1 MTAADIRLKIPH
13 EKPYH
18 GIARLVVG
26 GLAAR
31 LDLSY
36 EHLDDLQ
43 LSLMKALN
51 KVLDGSHA
59 FAEVVARTQLPV
71 SEHERRKAL
80 LAYYIAVN
88 ETPDGATERLLSARL
103 LPPGDNAVDLVHDLT
118 DSLLGKPEALNGRK
132 RVTRRGSRRTSP
144 KETVA

>member
-1 MTAADIRLKIPH
+1 VTAADIRLKIPH

-43 LSLMKALN
+43 LALGTVLENEGYSQSSEVTLELRVREDGVEMAIGPLHASEVRTDLEKNGDAVSL
-51 KVLDGSHA
+51 
-59 FAEVVARTQLPV
+59 R
-71 SEHERRKAL
+71 
-80 LAYYIAVN
+80 
-88 ETPDGATERLLSARL
+88 RLLSTVVERVELEQRADGGWL
-103 LPPGDNAVDLVHDLT
+103 HL
-118 DSLLGKPEALNGRK
+118 EK
-132 RVTRRGSRRTSP
+132 RIPLAG
-144 KETVA
+144 

>member
-43 LSLMKALN
+43 LALGA
-51 KVLDGSHA
+51 VLENEGYSQS
-59 FAEVVARTQLPV
+59 AEVTVELRVREGGVEMAIGPLHAKEVRTDLEKNGDAV
-71 SEHERRKAL
+71 SL
-80 LAYYIAVN
+80 S
-88 ETPDGATERLLSARL
+88 RLLST
-103 LPPGDNAVDLVHDLT
+103 VV
-118 DSLLGKPEALNGRK
+118 E
-132 RVTRRGSRRTSP
+132 RVELEQRADGGWLHLEKKIP
-144 KETVA
+144 LAG

>member
-1 MTAADIRLKIPH
+1 VTAADIRLKIPH

-43 LSLMKALN
+43 LALGT
-51 KVLDGSHA
+51 VLENEGYSQS
-59 FAEVVARTQLPV
+59 AEVTVELHVREGGVEMAIGPL
-71 SEHERRKAL
+71 H
-80 LAYYIAVN
+80 
-88 ETPDGATERLLSARL
+88 ATEVLTDLEKNGDAVSLSRLLSTVVERVELEQRADGGWL
-103 LPPGDNAVDLVHDLT
+103 HL
-118 DSLLGKPEALNGRK
+118 EK
-132 RVTRRGSRRTSP
+132 RIPQAG
-144 KETVA
+144 

>member
-1 MTAADIRLKIPH
+1 VTAADITLTIPH

-43 LSLMKALN
+43 LALGTVLENDEYSQGSEVTVELRVREDGVAMIIGPLETPELRADLERNGDAVSL
-51 KVLDGSHA
+51 S
-59 FAEVVARTQLPV
+59 R
-71 SEHERRKAL
+71 L
-80 LAYYIAVN
+80 LATVV
-88 ETPDGATERLLSARL
+88 ER
-103 LPPGDNAVDLVHDLT
+103 VDLEQREDGGWLHL
-118 DSLLGKPEALNGRK
+118 EK
-132 RVTRRGSRRTSP
+132 RLRLPG
-144 KETVA
+144 

>member
-1 MTAADIRLKIPH
+1 VTAADIKLRIPH

-43 LSLMKALN
+43 LALGS
-51 KVLDGSHA
+51 VLENDGYSA
-59 FAEVVARTQLPV
+59 SSEVTVELRVRDEGVAIVIGPLRARELRADLDRNG
-71 SEHERRKAL
+71 E
-80 LAYYIAVN
+80 AV
-88 ETPDGATERLLSARL
+88 TLGRLLSTVVEKVQVEQRPDGGWL
-103 LPPGDNAVDLVHDLT
+103 HF
-118 DSLLGKPEALNGRK
+118 EK
-132 RVTRRGSRRTSP
+132 RVPLAR
-144 KETVA
+144 

>member
-1 MTAADIRLKIPH
+1 VTAADIKLRIPH

-43 LSLMKALN
+43 LALGT
-51 KVLDGSHA
+51 VLENEGYALHPEVTVELSVRDDG
-59 FAEVVARTQLPV
+59 VAMVIGPL
-71 SEHERRKAL
+71 
-80 LAYYIAVN
+80 
-88 ETPDGATERLLSARL
+88 ETPELRADLERNGEAVSLNRLLSTVVERVELEQRADGGWLHLEKRIQ
-103 LPPGDNAVDLVHDLT
+103 LPN
-118 DSLLGKPEALNGRK
+118 
-132 RVTRRGSRRTSP
+132 
-144 KETVA
+144 

>member
-1 MTAADIRLKIPH
+1 VTAADISLKIPH

-43 LSLMKALN
+43 LALGTVLENEGYSRSDEVTVELRVREDGVEMAIGPLSAPEVRTDLEKNGDTVSL
-51 KVLDGSHA
+51 
-59 FAEVVARTQLPV
+59 R
-71 SEHERRKAL
+71 
-80 LAYYIAVN
+80 
-88 ETPDGATERLLSARL
+88 RLLSTVVERVELEQRADGGWL
-103 LPPGDNAVDLVHDLT
+103 HL
-118 DSLLGKPEALNGRK
+118 EK
-132 RVTRRGSRRTSP
+132 RIPLAG
-144 KETVA
+144 

>member
-1 MTAADIRLKIPH
+1 VTAADIRLKIPH

-43 LSLMKALN
+43 LALGT
-51 KVLDGSHA
+51 VLENEGYSQS
-59 FAEVVARTQLPV
+59 AEVTVELRVREGGVEMAIGPL
-71 SEHERRKAL
+71 H
-80 LAYYIAVN
+80 
-88 ETPDGATERLLSARL
+88 ATEVRTDLEKNGDAVSLSRLLSTVVERVELEQRADGGWL
-103 LPPGDNAVDLVHDLT
+103 HL
-118 DSLLGKPEALNGRK
+118 EK
-132 RVTRRGSRRTSP
+132 RIPLAG
-144 KETVA
+144 

>member
-1 MTAADIRLKIPH
+1 VTAADIRLKIPH

-43 LSLMKALN
+43 LALGT
-51 KVLDGSHA
+51 VLENEGYSQS
-59 FAEVVARTQLPV
+59 AEVTVELHVREGGVEMAIGPL
-71 SEHERRKAL
+71 H
-80 LAYYIAVN
+80 
-88 ETPDGATERLLSARL
+88 ATEVRTDLEKNGDTVSLSRLLSTVVERVELEQRADGGWL
-103 LPPGDNAVDLVHDLT
+103 HL
-118 DSLLGKPEALNGRK
+118 EK
-132 RVTRRGSRRTSP
+132 RIPLAG
-144 KETVA
+144 

>member
-43 LSLMKALN
+43 LALGT
-51 KVLDGSHA
+51 VLENEGYSQS
-59 FAEVVARTQLPV
+59 AEVTVELRVREGGVEMAIGPL
-71 SEHERRKAL
+71 H
-80 LAYYIAVN
+80 
-88 ETPDGATERLLSARL
+88 ATEVRTDLEKNGDAVSLRRLLSTVVERVELEQRADGGWL
-103 LPPGDNAVDLVHDLT
+103 HL
-118 DSLLGKPEALNGRK
+118 EK
-132 RVTRRGSRRTSP
+132 RIPLAG
-144 KETVA
+144 

>member
-1 MTAADIRLKIPH
+1 VTAADIRLKIPH

-43 LSLMKALN
+43 LALGT
-51 KVLDGSHA
+51 VLENEGYSQS
-59 FAEVVARTQLPV
+59 AEVTVELRV
-71 SEHERRKAL
+71 RE
-80 LAYYIAVN
+80 
-88 ETPDGATERLLSARL
+88 DGVEMAIGPLHATEVRTDLEKNGDSVSLRRLLSTVVERVELEQRADGGWL
-103 LPPGDNAVDLVHDLT
+103 HL
-118 DSLLGKPEALNGRK
+118 EK
-132 RVTRRGSRRTSP
+132 RIPLAG
-144 KETVA
+144 

>member
-1 MTAADIRLKIPH
+1 VTAADIRLKIPH

-43 LSLMKALN
+43 LALAT
-51 KVLDGSHA
+51 VLENESYSQN
-59 FAEVVARTQLPV
+59 AEVTVELHVREDGVEMAIGPLHAHEVRTDL
-71 SEHERRKAL
+71 EKNGDAL
-80 LAYYIAVN
+80 SLR
-88 ETPDGATERLLSARL
+88 RLLSTVVERVEL
-103 LPPGDNAVDLVHDLT
+103 EQRT
-118 DSLLGKPEALNGRK
+118 DGGWLHLEK
-132 RVTRRGSRRTSP
+132 RIPLAG
-144 KETVA
+144 

>member
-1 MTAADIRLKIPH
+1 VNAADIKLRIPH

-43 LSLMKALN
+43 LALGA
-51 KVLDGSHA
+51 VLENDGYATSH
-59 FAEVVARTQLPV
+59 EVTVELHVHESGVAMVIGPLQAPELRADL
-71 SEHERRKAL
+71 ERNGDAL
-80 LAYYIAVN
+80 GLR
-88 ETPDGATERLLSARL
+88 RLLSTVVERVELEQRADGGWLHLEKRI
-103 LPPGDNAVDLVHDLT
+103 H
-118 DSLLGKPEALNGRK
+118 LGA
-132 RVTRRGSRRTSP
+132 
-144 KETVA
+144 

>member
-1 MTAADIRLKIPH
+1 MTAADIKLRIPH

-43 LSLMKALN
+43 LALVTVLENDGYSLGPEVTVELHVHDEGVGMVIGPLQGPEVRAD
-51 KVLDGSHA
+51 LDKNGDA
-59 FAEVVARTQLPV
+59 IGL
-71 SEHERRKAL
+71 
-80 LAYYIAVN
+80 
-88 ETPDGATERLLSARL
+88 GRLLSTVVERVELEQREDGGWLRL
-103 LPPGDNAVDLVHDLT
+103 
-118 DSLLGKPEALNGRK
+118 EK
-132 RVTRRGSRRTSP
+132 RVP
-144 KETVA
+144 VARP